1 VRQAI
6 LQIQKNGVV
15 QEHNEWAKMLFE
27 HISVRSPEL
36 LKASHRFG
44 VFSAPH
50 RYGAVVASKGCN
62 GYHCGCIARL
72 LIVRVSTSTGGGMDS
87 LSFTLH
93 EQSGSS
99 WIDAIIQCVDGT
111 SRGGFGQPVF
121 YSPLCCWC
129 KNITGDMTTLTTA
142 SDEFVHG

>member
-6 LQIQKNGVV
+6 LQIQKNAVV

-44 VFSAPH
+44 VFSASH
-50 RYGAVVASKGCN
+50 RYGPVVASKGCN

-93 EQSGSS
+93 ELEAHGSTRS
-99 WIDAIIQCVDGT
+99 YNALMAPAEGVLDSLSFTPHFAVGA
-111 SRGGFGQPVF
+111 R
-121 YSPLCCWC
+121 
-129 KNITGDMTTLTTA
+129 TLLAT
-142 SDEFVHG
+142 

>member
-1 VRQAI
+1 
-6 LQIQKNGVV
+6 VV

-27 HISVRSPEL
+27 HISVRSPESDSEL

-50 RYGAVVASKGCN
+50 RYGAVVASKGCT

-93 EQSGSS
+93 ELEAHGSTRS
-99 WIDAIIQCVDGT
+99 YNALMAPAEGVLDSLSFTPHFAVGA
-111 SRGGFGQPVF
+111 R
-121 YSPLCCWC
+121 
-129 KNITGDMTTLTTA
+129 TLLAT
-142 SDEFVHG
+142 